1 MKISFLLIILGFSQ
15 VLGQNYGSLT
25 ESKPKRE
32 DQLDNKIEVVNN
44 NLEDSEDAPSELEH
58 SVKGTPPQS
67 KTECDVRGTTC
78 SRGEDCK
85 PCSECPNGSYCDLEW
100 DLQYPGSGIHPCK
113 CNEYYNSMDFFNAK
127 SDKVQIE
134 NEGKIVE
141 LEENVNNNLEYAE
154 AEPSELAQPK
164 TECRKW
170 FTFCSSNKDCNQ
182 CSDCPHGA
190 YCELEYNTDS
200 GRKTY
205 SSCECF
211 AQPQCDDSCFSDED
225 CEQCSNCSNGA
236 YCDIPR
242 DPGFNIGSFSCE
254 CLDDNY
260 EYDNSMDYLNA
271 KSDKVQSENEDK
283 VIELGEMVSNNLEHS
298 EAGPLELA
306 QPETECGYYCE
317 PSCSSDEDCKK
328 CSNCPNGA
336 YCDHEQCTDES
347 GKIGYP
353 TCLCSEDYL
362 SPSQLAQWT
371 TRCGVFEISCSMD
384 EHCKECSD
392 CPNGG
397 YCDLE
402 YINKYGKLGGAC
414 DCIEAGMTEG
424 QKFWG
429 GK

>member
-15 VLGQNYGSLT
+15 VLGQNHESLT

-32 DQLDNKIEVVNN
+32 DQLDNKIEVVNS
-44 NLEDSEDAPSELEH
+44 NLADSEDAPSELELH
-58 SVKGTPPQS
+58 TRKGTPPQS

-190 YCELEYNTDS
+190 YCELEYNTDP

-283 VIELGEMVSNNLEHS
+283 VIELREMVNNNLADS
-298 EAGPLELA
+298 EAA
-306 QPETECGYYCE
+306 
-317 PSCSSDEDCKK
+317 PSE
-328 CSNCPNGA
+328 
-336 YCDHEQCTDES
+336 
-347 GKIGYP
+347 
-353 TCLCSEDYL
+353 
-362 SPSQLAQWT
+362 LAQWT
-371 TRCGVFEISCSMD
+371 TECGVFEISCSMD

-397 YCDLE
+397 YCDLD
-402 YINKYGKLGGAC
+402 YITNSGKWGAC
-414 DCIEAGMTEG
+414 DCKL
-424 QKFWG
+424 QKFRG